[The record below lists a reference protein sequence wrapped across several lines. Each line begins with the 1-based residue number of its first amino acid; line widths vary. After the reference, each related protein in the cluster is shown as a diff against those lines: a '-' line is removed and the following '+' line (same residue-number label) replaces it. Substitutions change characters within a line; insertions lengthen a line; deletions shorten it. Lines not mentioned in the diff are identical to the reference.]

1 MQCCLNLQSEIK
13 FSMRWLRVEKNLKV
27 WHNATLVKLER
38 ENDAWIAQIQMKD
51 NTIKKVLLKY

>member
-1 MQCCLNLQSEIK
+1 M
-13 FSMRWLRVEKNLKV
+13 VDAEKNLKV

-51 NTIKKVLLKY
+51 NTIKKYMLKY